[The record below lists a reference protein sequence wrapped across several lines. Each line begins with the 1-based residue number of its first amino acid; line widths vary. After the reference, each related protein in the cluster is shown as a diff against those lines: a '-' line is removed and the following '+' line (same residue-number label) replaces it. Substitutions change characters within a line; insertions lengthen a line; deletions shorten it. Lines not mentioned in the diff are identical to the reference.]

1 MGIKKS
7 FLSQFFG
14 SGPEDTVEETSAA
27 PAGEMPDPAPEDP
40 RHLLELPSTH
50 SLYRLWTFC
59 GEHSGWLPPPE
70 LCLEGPSDPPLPE
83 DEAKLE
89 LFRLQMT
96 VNRSANERAAKLPPE
111 SPGGLPKN
119 GGQGPDL
126 DAEAMVHIAKSGL
139 TAWLMLYPPVGGGR
153 AADRAALDEALE
165 KAQVTFGIDEAALE
179 QLIRDQAPYF
189 RLVAVARGIP
199 AVHGAD
205 GQVEDLFQRKV
216 ERKATVNEKGQIDYM
231 NLNFIQN
238 VEQGGE
244 ICRIIPPTQGVP
256 GRTVQDTELPARNGK
271 AAVVPKGR
279 NTQLSEDGSALLAVI
294 AGHVEFSGRSFQVR
308 PVLNIPGNVDYSV
321 GNISFLGDVHITG
334 DVCSGFSVRATGT
347 ITVGGVIEACSV
359 EAGRDLIV
367 AKGIQGDSQAIVR
380 AQRSMFAKY
389 IESSR
394 IYAKLSL
401 EADCIIN
408 SDIYCDGSVIV
419 QAGHRSIIGGRI
431 YAAHEVRAG
440 ILGNR
445 VESHTEITLGGQPC
459 EEFDYALFVQ
469 EIQNTE
475 NEISRIGLQPESPS
489 KTASLAE
496 LQTRLARD
504 RARLSMIQREQEQA
518 QTEEPSSQE
527 EEAGRRYLLC
537 GTVYPGVVLK
547 IDGATHHFTTKVAPC
562 RAALADG
569 VIYVT

>member
-14 SGPEDTVEETSAA
+14 SEPENAEEETSAA
-27 PAGEMPDPAPEDP
+27 PVGEMPAPAQQDL

-70 LCLEGPSDPPLPE
+70 LYLEGPSDPLLPE
-83 DEAKLE
+83 EEAKLE

-96 VNRSANERAAKLPPE
+96 VNLSANERAGKLPSE
-111 SPGGLPKN
+111 SPEKPRKEDE
-119 GGQGPDL
+119 QDPDL
-126 DAEAMVHIAKSGL
+126 DAEGMVHIAKNGL
-139 TAWLMLYPPVGGGR
+139 TAWLMLYPPVGKGR
-153 AADRAALDEALE
+153 EADRETLDEVLK
-165 KAQVTFGIDEAALE
+165 KAQVSFGIDEAALE
-179 QLIRDQAPYF
+179 RLLHSQNRYF
-189 RLVAVARGIP
+189 RLIVAARGTP
-199 AVHGAD
+199 AVHGVD

-238 VEQGGE
+238 VEQGGV

-256 GRTVQDTELPARNGK
+256 GRTVQDQELPARDGK
-271 AAVVPKGR
+271 AAAAPKGR
-279 NTQLSEDGSALLAVI
+279 NTELSEDGSALLATI

-308 PVLNIPGNVDYSV
+308 PVLDIPGNVDYSV
-321 GNISFLGDVHITG
+321 GNISFLGDVHIRG

-347 ITVGGVIEACSV
+347 ITVDGVIEACSV

-419 QAGHRSIIGGRI
+419 QAGHRSIIGGEV

-445 VESHTEITLGGQPC
+445 VESRTEIILGGQPC

-475 NEISRIGLQPESPS
+475 NEIARIGLQPESPS

-504 RARLSMIQREQEQA
+504 RARLSLIQREQAQA

-527 EEAGRRYLLC
+527 EGGRRYLVC